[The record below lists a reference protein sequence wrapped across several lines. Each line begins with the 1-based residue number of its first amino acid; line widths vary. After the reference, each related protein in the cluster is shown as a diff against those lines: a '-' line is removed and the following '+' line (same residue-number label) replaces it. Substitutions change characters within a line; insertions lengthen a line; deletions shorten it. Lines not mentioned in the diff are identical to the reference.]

1 MRTLVRRTWCI
12 LHSCQAGH
20 WKVNPRFRNSSLS
33 ILACHLFSM
42 GGSLGHAHCEFMGT
56 GPQWDA
62 HWKVEGT
69 GWDQMHDEVQGWT
82 MVRTR

>member
-1 MRTLVRRTWCI
+1 MRTLVRRTWCS

-42 GGSLGHAHCEFMGT
+42 GGSLGHAHMSSIQAYR
-56 GPQWDA
+56 PQSA
-62 HWKVEGT
+62 HVEVKG
-69 GWDQMHDEVQGWT
+69 MHRAGS
-82 MVRTR
+82 